1 MPVLSV
7 FLIVLDL
14 FLGRFTS
21 TVLWDLRKNRK
32 RLVWFYFNPL
42 SSTKRTS
49 KQINIFLRS
58 LYCFE
63 EEKVLSLSVAVEQTG
78 PAGPEQ
84 RGSRDKQSAGA
95 LLGRMSV

>member
-1 MPVLSV
+1 MISHIL
-7 FLIVLDL
+7 L
-14 FLGRFTS
+14 

-32 RLVWFYFNPL
+32 RLVWFHFNPL

-63 EEKVLSLSVAVEQTG
+63 EEKLLSLSVTVEQTG

-84 RGSRDKQSAGA
+84 RGAAGISRVQG
-95 LLGRMSV
+95 LC